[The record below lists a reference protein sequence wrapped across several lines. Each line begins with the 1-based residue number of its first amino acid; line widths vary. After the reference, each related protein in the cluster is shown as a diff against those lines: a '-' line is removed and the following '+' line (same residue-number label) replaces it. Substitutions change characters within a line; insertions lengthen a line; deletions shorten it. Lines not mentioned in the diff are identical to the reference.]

1 MNVNINVYCDGNWD
15 NPEVQISGSW
25 EELVQ
30 LGSVINRINESII
43 LDLPDIASEIYPVCL
58 KRLFLDLDE
67 EHNSR
72 ITVSI
77 DEKQLTLTGT
87 KEALS
92 IIGESLTNYFDSD
105 TKYGERI
112 RFDYYEGNE
121 VLNETNCV
129 LLFVCHG
136 D

>member
-77 DEKQLTLTGT
+77 DEKQLTLTGKT
-87 KEALS
+87 TYADWYERS
-92 IIGESLTNYFDSD
+92 TFNYW
-105 TKYGERI
+105 
-112 RFDYYEGNE
+112 
-121 VLNETNCV
+121 
-129 LLFVCHG
+129 
-136 D
+136 